1 MTKIEIAQ
9 NQYPVN
15 VSIDLPA
22 SKSIANRA
30 LIINA
35 LSDSPASIHN
45 LSKAR
50 DTQTMARLLNSS
62 DEVLDVI
69 DAGTTM
75 RFLVAYLAITNK
87 TKILTG
93 TPRMCE
99 RPIKILV
106 DALKELGAS
115 VDYEGKSGYPP
126 LRIKGFTDRQKT
138 ELNIQGNVSS
148 QYISAVL
155 MIAPLLQNGLKLNL
169 IGKISSKPYID
180 MTLEVMEF
188 YGAEIRWEGNSI
200 HVTSGKYQTH
210 DYWVEPD
217 WSAASYWYSIV
228 SLSKQMEVFLK
239 DLKKDSLQGD
249 RVISDIMI
257 LLGVKTE
264 FTDGG
269 AYLKKT
275 EHRTSI
281 EVDFTDCPDLAQ
293 TVAVICAAKGIKGV
307 FRGLESLKI
316 KETDRVSALQ
326 IELKKINTLLE
337 ESNGYWTLT
346 PGYTNESRYAF
357 HSYDDHRMAMAFA
370 PLAMVAS
377 IEIDTPEVVNKSYP
391 GYWNDYKKAGFL
403 LKKM

>member
-346 PGYTNESRYAF
+346 PGYTNESHYAF